1 MRLLDRQWTERN
13 DSTGGEKRL
22 FCQSFIGQQ
31 VLGQKAMVGPIRP
44 PDVFCPQ
51 TQQYLQTS
59 GQRGQRRVFFHR
71 RGPFGQTTARNKR
84 GQKGAE
90 ELLPHPLRGRPA
102 LQEAGFGWGVG
113 LTYAHANAHTRSAG
127 LCGSGDVAGWD
138 FQRQGGSSWDRRTPG
153 SPRLC
158 SVGEQCSPVAVA
170 AAREHGR
177 ALSSENSERR
187 IGPGLDI

>member
-90 ELLPHPLRGRPA
+90 ELLPHSLRGRPA

-113 LTYAHANAHTRSAG
+113 LTHANAHTCECTHTE
-127 LCGSGDVAGWD
+127 CGAVWIRRRCRLELPETGRVLLGPKNA
-138 FQRQGGSSWDRRTPG
+138 RQPTPVLRG
-153 SPRLC
+153 
-158 SVGEQCSPVAVA
+158 
-170 AAREHGR
+170 
-177 ALSSENSERR
+177 
-187 IGPGLDI
+187 